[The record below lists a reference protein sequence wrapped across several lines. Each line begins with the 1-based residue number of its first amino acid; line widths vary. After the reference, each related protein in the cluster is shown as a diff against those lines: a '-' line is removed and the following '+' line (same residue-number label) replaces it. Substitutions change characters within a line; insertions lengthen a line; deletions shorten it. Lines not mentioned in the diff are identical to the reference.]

1 MKQFFSRYSYDS
13 MRMFLDQFAIS
24 LFGFCL
30 ALTAV
35 QMETTRCCWSSAL
48 RPSCSISP

>member
-35 QMETTRCCWSSAL
+35 LTDPRREKGGAAHA
-48 RPSCSISP
+48 

>member
-24 LFGFCL
+24 LFGFC
-30 ALTAV
+30 
-35 QMETTRCCWSSAL
+35 R
-48 RPSCSISP
+48 R